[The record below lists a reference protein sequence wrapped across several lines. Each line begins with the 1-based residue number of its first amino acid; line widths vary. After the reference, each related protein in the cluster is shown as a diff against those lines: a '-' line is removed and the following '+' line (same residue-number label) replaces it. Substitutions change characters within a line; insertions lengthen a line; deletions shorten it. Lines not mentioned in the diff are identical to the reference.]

1 MKVTDKARVE
11 KIKKF
16 VAGNKV
22 FTLVAILVMI
32 LLSCNLLF
40 SKDKTATEDD
50 SSYSSAEQDIEEDL
64 HWQFYWSD
72 LGVLVIGG
80 GFCTFMIIR
89 ERKKAREKL
98 K

>member
-1 MKVTDKARVE
+1 MESKHQKRVE
-11 KIKKF
+11 GIKRYVSK
-16 VAGNKV
+16 NKL
-22 FTLVAILVMI
+22 FAAIVVLI
-32 LLSCNLLF
+32 LLWLSCNFLF
-40 SKDKTATEDD
+40 SKDKTVTEDD
-50 SSYSSAEQDIEEDL
+50 SSYNSAEQDSEEDL

>member
-1 MKVTDKARVE
+1 MKVSDEARV
-11 KIKKF
+11 KKVKKF
-16 VAGNKV
+16 VAENKV
-22 FTLVAILVMI
+22 FTVTAVLVII
-32 LLSCNLLF
+32 LLSCNFLF
-40 SKDKTATEDD
+40 SKDTPVTEDD
-50 SSYSSAEQDIEEDL
+50 SSYNSAEQDSGEDL